1 MAESSP
7 DQTTHKI
14 TRVLNLATNL
24 PKALIILAI
33 ISIVSGISTGFVLSR
48 KSSSLIGGDTTSSK
62 VSGIAIPA
70 QQAQTLCRDFAEGTL
85 RTRPKASDT
94 SEYTEG
100 THLLD
105 RGPGQ
110 YPVALTSSSV
120 DLSKFE
126 EKKVKVFGETQ
137 KALKE
142 GWLMDVCKVEE
153 K

>member
-1 MAESSP
+1 METAPSH
-7 DQTTHKI
+7 THKI
-14 TRVLNLATNL
+14 TRVLNPATSL
-24 PKALIILAI
+24 PKALIILVI
-33 ISIVSGISTGFVLSR
+33 ISVISGITTGYFLSR
-48 KSSSLIGGDTTSSK
+48 KSTNIVGGTTSSE
-62 VSGIAIPA
+62 SNSIAIPD
-70 QQAQTLCRDFAEGTL
+70 QQEKTACRDFAEGTIKA
-85 RTRPKASDT
+85 RPKASDN

-110 YPVALTSSSV
+110 YPVALTSSNV
-120 DLSKFE
+120 DLAKLE
-126 EKKVKVFGETQ
+126 GKKVKVFGETQ